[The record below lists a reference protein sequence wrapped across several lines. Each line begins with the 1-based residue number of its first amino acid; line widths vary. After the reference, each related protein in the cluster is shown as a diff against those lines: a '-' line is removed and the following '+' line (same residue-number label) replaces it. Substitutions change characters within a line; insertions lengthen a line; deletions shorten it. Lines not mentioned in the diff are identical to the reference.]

1 MCIRAILKNSGT
13 LESSPNQYK
22 TQELCNR
29 SVDNYRFTTLFVVD
43 WYKPQE
49 MCIRAVSTCFVFCS
63 VPDGYNIQ
71 EMCDKAFDNYAN
83 ALKSVLDRY
92 KTKEMCDKVVSK
104 NPFFVKILSW

>member
-43 WYKPQE
+43 
-49 MCIRAVSTCFVFCS
+49 
-63 VPDGYNIQ
+63 
-71 EMCDKAFDNYAN
+71 
-83 ALKSVLDRY
+83 
-92 KTKEMCDKVVSK
+92 
-104 NPFFVKILSW
+104 

>member
-1 MCIRAILKNSGT
+1 
-13 LESSPNQYK
+13 
-22 TQELCNR
+22 
-29 SVDNYRFTTLFVVD
+29 
-43 WYKPQE
+43 

-92 KTKEMCDKVVSK
+92 KTKRMCDKVASK
-104 NPFFVKILSW
+104 NPFFVKILS

>member
-1 MCIRAILKNSGT
+1 MCIRAILENSGT

-29 SVDNYRFTTLFVVD
+29 PVNNYLFTTLFVGD

-49 MCIRAVSTCFVFCS
+49 MCIRAVSTCFVFDF
-63 VPDGYNIQ
+63 VPDRYNIQ

-83 ALKSVLDRY
+83 ALKSVLDLY
-92 KTKEMCDKVVSK
+92 KTKEMCDKVISK
-104 NPFFVKILSW
+104 NTFFVKILSW